1 MVRLNLT
8 RPCYVRLSKD
18 IRRKIHT
25 RNFVSLIFHIIFHKL
40 LTRQLLA
47 DGFKTGLNRHLS
59 SFRLS
64 NCENNYKSPAKPTIE
79 IVFNKIKIKAITI
92 KFLKES

>member
-8 RPCYVRLSKD
+8 RPCYVRLYKD

-40 LTRQLLA
+40 LTRQPLA
-47 DGFKTGLNRHLS
+47 DGLNRHLS

-64 NCENNYKSPAKPTIE
+64 NCENNYKSPAKPTVE

>member
-8 RPCYVRLSKD
+8 RPCYVRLYKD

-47 DGFKTGLNRHLS
+47 DGFK
-59 SFRLS
+59 
-64 NCENNYKSPAKPTIE
+64 
-79 IVFNKIKIKAITI
+79 
-92 KFLKES
+92 